1 MKSRPAK
8 LRNLKGLG
16 VQSEKHLN
24 EIGIF
29 SKSDLEKIGP
39 IQAFMMLKEKDSL
52 KPSLNFLYAMWGA
65 LLDVPWTQIAQEE
78 KASLLME
85 LKASQDLEKRVKK

>member
-1 MKSRPAK
+1 MIKKSKSTK
-8 LRNLKGLG
+8 LRDLKGLG
-16 VQSEKHLN
+16 VQSEKYLG

-29 SKSDLEKIGP
+29 TRSDLEKIGP
-39 IQAFMMLKEKDSL
+39 IEAFLKLKEKGSI

-65 LLDVPWTQIAQEE
+65 LLDVHWTKIAKEE

-85 LKASQDLEKRVKK
+85 LEAYQDLEKKN